1 MKLNFSQI
9 EAFLFALLVLFVI
22 YRRFR
27 RNFGQQLLSP
37 VRMRVR
43 MVILLIV
50 SCVFLPGVL
59 HSAAVAGALFAGA
72 MLGVILALWGAER
85 TGFVW
90 VNGRLNYVPHTYT
103 GLAVS
108 FLFLGRLIYRL
119 FQAYG
124 LYQTGHVAG
133 TDPGA
138 QAFAPA
144 AMARSPLTVG
154 LFFVLVGY
162 YVCYYSLVLRKAK
175 HVAPE
180 NVGTAVTPAP

>member
-1 MKLNFSQI
+1 MKVSVSQI
-9 EAFLFALLVLFVI
+9 EAILFAVLVLFLI

-50 SCVFLPGVL
+50 SCLFLPGVM
-59 HSAAVAGALFAGA
+59 HSAAATGALFAGA
-72 MLGVILALWGAER
+72 SLGVILAWWGAAR

-90 VNGRLNYVPHTYT
+90 VKGRLSYVPHTYT

-108 FLFLGRLIYRL
+108 FLFLGRLVYRL
-119 FQAYG
+119 FQVYG
-124 LYQTGHVAG
+124 QYQTAHF
-133 TDPGA
+133 GA
-138 QAFAPA
+138 DVGGQGFAPSV
-144 AMARSPLTVG
+144 MVRSPLTVG

-162 YVCYYSLVLRKAK
+162 YVCYYSLVLRNAK
-175 HVAPE
+175 RVAPE
-180 NVGTAVTPAP
+180 NAGTAATPVP

>member
-1 MKLNFSQI
+1 MKSSFSQI
-9 EAFLFALLVLFVI
+9 EAFLFAALVLFVI

-43 MVILLIV
+43 MIILLIV
-50 SCVFLPGVL
+50 SCLFLPGVMK
-59 HSAAVAGALFAGA
+59 SAAVAGALLAGA
-72 MLGVILALWGAER
+72 TLGVVLALWGAER
-85 TGFVW
+85 TGFVRA
-90 VNGRLNYVPHTYT
+90 NGRLNYVPHTYT

-108 FLFLGRLIYRL
+108 FLFLGRLVYRL
-119 FQAYG
+119 FQVYG
-124 LYQTGHVAG
+124 QYQAAHVAG
-133 TDPGA
+133 ADAGA

-175 HVAPE
+175 RVE
-180 NVGTAVTPAP
+180 NTDTAATPAQ

>member
-1 MKLNFSQI
+1 MKVSFSQI
-9 EAFLFALLVLFVI
+9 EAFFFAVLVLFVI

-43 MVILLIV
+43 MAILLIV
-50 SCVFLPGVL
+50 SCLFLPGVMN
-59 HSAAVAGALFAGA
+59 SAAVAGALIAGA
-72 MLGVILALWGAER
+72 AAGVVLAWWGAER

-108 FLFLGRLIYRL
+108 FLFLGRLVYRL
-119 FQAYG
+119 FQVYG
-124 LYQTGHVAG
+124 QYQAAHLAG
-133 TDPGA
+133 ADPGG

-162 YVCYYSLVLRKAK
+162 YVCYYSLVLHKAK
-175 HVAPE
+175 RVTPE
-180 NVGTAVTPAP
+180 NAGTAATPVP